1 MAAAYQLPP
10 VPQPLVVFGHMIAN
24 QTVTL
29 VLKEKSFD
37 DFTIKGLD
45 GMRWMHI
52 EGKIASIHGRKKVF
66 DPSGAH
72 LFDIVKELLHWH
84 ATYNC
89 EAEGG
94 SRQYMQVKSKFSF
107 FSSRANAT
115 FTTSQGMPAKL
126 AMTGNWMDTTA
137 DIVDTA
143 SGAVA
148 ARIDRKLFNARELF
162 LGHQTYHVT
171 IAPGVD
177 VALIIAMCVCLDAT
191 QNEGQGAACTIL

>member
-10 VPQPLVVFGHMIAN
+10 VPQALVIFDHMLAQ

-45 GMRWMHI
+45 QSRWMHV
-52 EGKIASIHGRKKVF
+52 EGKIASLHGRKKVF

-89 EAEGG
+89 ETEGG
-94 SRQYMQVKSKFSF
+94 DKQYMQVKSKFSI
-107 FSSRANAT
+107 FSSKANAT
-115 FTTSQGMPAKL
+115 FTTSHGRSVNL
-126 AMTGNWMDTTA
+126 AMTGNWLDTTA

-148 ARIDRKLFNARELF
+148 ARIDRKLFNARELL

-177 VALIIAMCVCLDAT
+177 VALIIAMCVCLDST
-191 QNEGQGAACTIL
+191 QNEQKGGACTIL

>member
-10 VPQPLVVFGHMIAN
+10 VPQPLVIFDHMLTQ

-45 GMRWMHI
+45 GIRWMHI
-52 EGKIASIHGRKKVF
+52 EGKIATMHGRKKVF

-94 SRQYMQVKSKFSF
+94 GKQYMQVKSKFSGKGPKVISCL
-107 FSSRANAT
+107 SSHPTNHRRPQQSSAPKPT
-115 FTTSQGMPAKL
+115 PPSPP
-126 AMTGNWMDTTA
+126 
-137 DIVDTA
+137 
-143 SGAVA
+143 
-148 ARIDRKLFNARELF
+148 RRENQS
-162 LGHQTYHVT
+162 H
-171 IAPGVD
+171 
-177 VALIIAMCVCLDAT
+177 
-191 QNEGQGAACTIL
+191 